1 MRTTSSEAGIE
12 PFVVEADSW
21 DARAA
26 LPLMKDLPGDVD
38 AIFAAN
44 DQLALGCMTALQQ
57 LGRSVPDDVKVVGF
71 DDAAGSEAFLPA
83 LTTVRQDFARVG
95 ELAVASLSQILA
107 GEPASL
113 STVTPTLVV
122 RAST

>member
-1 MRTTSSEAGIE
+1 MLQPKHGKPLRSRRMPVIQALHIRQNRLLATAQRAQVGRCHGAVAAVAHGHHQYVHGMLGIYG
-12 PFVVEADSW
+12 
-21 DARAA
+21 
-26 LPLMKDLPGDVD
+26 LQVD
-38 AIFAAN
+38 AVFVA
-44 DQLALGCMTALQQ
+44 
-57 LGRSVPDDVKVVGF
+57 
-71 DDAAGSEAFLPA
+71 
-83 LTTVRQDFARVG
+83 DFARVG

>member
-1 MRTTSSEAGIE
+1 MAVGALTAAREAGIAV
-12 PFVVEADSW
+12 P
-21 DARAA
+21 
-26 LPLMKDLPGDVD
+26 
-38 AIFAAN
+38 
-44 DQLALGCMTALQQ
+44 QQ
-57 LGRSVPDDVKVVGF
+57 LSIVGF
-71 DDAAGSEAFLPA
+71 DDIAGADAFLPA

-113 STVTPTLVV
+113 STVTPSLVV